1 MARPYFRQ
9 VPNFEYVSRLT
20 GSKNISDYVPVKN
33 LFKRAKL
40 RPDIEGNLA
49 YFQNYTIIGDERPD
63 NVAYKFYDDST
74 LDWLILLSN
83 NIVNIQTEW
92 PLPQRAFDEYLL
104 EKYRTQDAYIKYFKL
119 LGANVSPSEVPVISE
134 EEAYH
139 ILYNG
144 IHHYETKEVRNNSGT
159 IIVPAG
165 IRVPKDYKVSFFD
178 YNLDRYVDVLNVA
191 QEVTNYQYEE
201 ELQNNKR
208 TILVLKSEYL
218 RLVFDDIERLMP
230 YKKGSSQYVT
240 ETLKR
245 GQNIRLYE

>member
-1 MARPYFRQ
+1 MSRPYFRQ

-20 GSKNISDYVPVKN
+20 ESKNISDYVTVKN

-63 NVAYKFYDDST
+63 NVANKFYDDST

-92 PLPQRAFDEYLL
+92 PLPQRAFDEYLKN
-104 EKYRTQDAYIKYFKL
+104 KYGIGLNT
-119 LGANVSPSEVPVISE
+119 E
-134 EEAYH
+134 EE
-139 ILYNG
+139 IYNN
-144 IHHYETKEVRNNSGT
+144 IFNSAHHYETKEVRNNSGT

-165 IRVPKDYKVSFFD
+165 IRVPEDYKVSFFD

-208 TILVLKSEYL
+208 TILVLKSDYL

>member
-9 VPNFEYVSRLT
+9 VPNLEYVSRLPE
-20 GSKNISDYVPVKN
+20 SKNISDYVPVKN

-40 RPDIEGNLA
+40 RPDIIGNLA
-49 YFQNYTIIGDERPD
+49 YFQNYTLIGDERPD
-63 NVAYKFYDDST
+63 NVAYKFYDDAT

-92 PLPQRAFDEYLL
+92 PLPQKAFDEYLRD
-104 EKYRTQDAYIKYFKL
+104 KYGVGLNT
-119 LGANVSPSEVPVISE
+119 E
-134 EEAYH
+134 EEIYNN
-139 ILYNG
+139 IFNG
-144 IHHYETKEVRNNSGT
+144 IHHYESREVRNNSGT

-165 IRVPKDYKVSFFD
+165 VKVPEDYSVSFFD

-245 GQNIRLYE
+245 ADNIRLYQ